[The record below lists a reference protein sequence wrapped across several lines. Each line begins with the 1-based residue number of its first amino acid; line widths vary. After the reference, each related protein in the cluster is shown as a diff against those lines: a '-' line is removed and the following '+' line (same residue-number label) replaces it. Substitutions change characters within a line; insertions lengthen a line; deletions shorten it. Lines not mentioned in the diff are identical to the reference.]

1 MSESNSAGP
10 RAQARPFSA
19 VRSLLSFAASVAIV
33 LAAGTAAADH
43 HALGDGSFV
52 APFQSPGY
60 PEGIVVEGG
69 RYYVAG
75 PADFDQPSVAV
86 RAFDRGSDDL
96 VETIG
101 VTHEGA
107 DPTDALSCIT
117 SDGDG
122 RLYVISEAQGI
133 VRLTRH
139 DDGSWQQELY
149 SALPDDGVPGCVHFS
164 ELVPQP
170 GDPLN
175 RLDCH
180 LLNDLAFTPDGWLYV
195 TDSFRATI
203 YRIPPGGGGA
213 MQPWFTSPDL
223 LGGGAFPIGTNGI
236 RINPWD
242 GRLYFT
248 VTTSPGPEP
257 EVSGPGALY
266 RLPLVDAPAPG
277 DLEEVHSF
285 APGLGPDGI
294 AFGATG
300 NVFAV
305 LAFSNQLSILDRHG
319 DEIDRLS
326 SPPSAGE
333 PYDTPANIAF
343 GGDGDAWVTN
353 HVLLT
358 NIVPHMGVFRITV
371 DDPGFPLFK
380 PFFGPCDGE

>member
-1 MSESNSAGP
+1 MSESKCAGP
-10 RAQARPFSA
+10 SAQARPSSA
-19 VRSLLSFAASVAIV
+19 VRSFLAVAASAAVV
-33 LAAGTAAADH
+33 LAAGTAAAH
-43 HALGDGSFV
+43 HGALGSGGFV
-52 APFQSPGY
+52 APFQDPGY
-60 PEGIVVEGG
+60 PEGIVVEGD

-86 RAFDRGSDDL
+86 RAFDRSSDAL
-96 VETIG
+96 VETIDI
-101 VTHEGA
+101 THAGS

-133 VRLTRH
+133 VRLTQR
-139 DDGSWQQELY
+139 GGTWEQELY
-149 SALPDDGVPGCVHFS
+149 APLPADGIPGCVHFS
-164 ELVPQP
+164 QLVPQP

-180 LLNDLAFTPDGWLYV
+180 LLNDLAFTPDGALYV

-203 YRIPPGGGGA
+203 YRIAPGGGA
-213 MQPWFTSPDL
+213 MEPWFTSPSL
-223 LGGGAFPIGTNGI
+223 VGGGPLPIGTNGI

-242 GRLYFT
+242 GLLYFT
-248 VTTSPGPEP
+248 VTTTPGASPA
-257 EVSGPGALY
+257 VSGPGTLY
-266 RLPLVDAPAPG
+266 TLPLVDAPTPG
-277 DLEEVHSF
+277 DLRSVHAF

-300 NVFAV
+300 NIFAV
-305 LAFSNQLSILDRHG
+305 LAFGGQLSILDPHG

-326 SPPSAGE
+326 SPPGSSE

-343 GGDGDAWVTN
+343 DGLGEAWVTN

-358 NIVPHMGVFRITV
+358 NIVPHMGVLRITV
-371 DDPGFPLFK
+371 DDPGVPLFK
-380 PFFGPCDGE
+380 PLSGYCDGDGD